1 MECFNNLLDAID
13 HDSTWT
19 PSINVHMPPPSLDF
33 SKSNDDV
40 ESYSTDIVPYMKK
53 PDEKLSN
60 TLSALQY
67 PDGCTFLFKGFNTIE
82 SLEKLCTYLIGQAKL
97 TSGTVRLV

>member
-40 ESYSTDIVPYMKK
+40 ESYSTDIVPYMK
-53 PDEKLSN
+53 
-60 TLSALQY
+60 
-67 PDGCTFLFKGFNTIE
+67 
-82 SLEKLCTYLIGQAKL
+82 
-97 TSGTVRLV
+97 